1 MLNKGKHA
9 TILRK
14 TCRRFY
20 SRGIITTLK
29 EESKHTTAALR
40 KAQSRRSIGPPAK
53 PKVPAIP
60 PSKTSK
66 TTNGHEVEGKN
77 LQTPEKLTVKT
88 SKTPEP
94 AQLGLI
100 TAWSAEFGYVS
111 LHDPTTGEWHDL
123 KTTVA
128 PEWAVGEARRRK
140 ELYKTGNRRAYRL
153 SARDMEEV
161 WKSDRPPEV
170 GTVEDYPV
178 EGA

>member
-1 MLNKGKHA
+1 MV
-9 TILRK
+9 
-14 TCRRFY
+14 
-20 SRGIITTLK
+20 SRWLDTLK
-29 EESKHTTAALR
+29 EESKHTNAALR
-40 KAQSRRSIGPPAK
+40 EGQSHPSLGPPAK
-53 PKVPAIP
+53 PKASANP

-66 TTNGHEVEGKN
+66 TANGHEVEGKN

-88 SKTPEP
+88 SKTSEP
-94 AQLGLI
+94 TRLGLI
-100 TAWSAEFGYVS
+100 ATWSAEFGYVS

-140 ELYKTGNRRAYRL
+140 ELYKSGNRRAYRL

-161 WKSDRPPEV
+161 WKSHQPPEE
-170 GTVEDYPV
+170 GIAEDYPV

>member
-1 MLNKGKHA
+1 MA
-9 TILRK
+9 
-14 TCRRFY
+14 
-20 SRGIITTLK
+20 SRWLDTLK
-29 EESKHTTAALR
+29 GESNHTTAALR
-40 KAQSRRSIGPPAK
+40 EGQSRQSIGPPAK
-53 PKVPAIP
+53 PKAPANP

-66 TTNGHEVEGKN
+66 TTNGHEVVGNN

-100 TAWSAEFGYVS
+100 AAWSAEFGYVS

-128 PEWAVGEARRRK
+128 PEWAVGEARQRK
-140 ELYKTGNRRAYRL
+140 ELYKSGNRRAYRL

-161 WKSDRPPEV
+161 WKSDQPPEE
-170 GTVEDYPV
+170 GIVEDYPL